1 VPRDMEQDPS
11 LAAGLSDEEA
21 QLLAG
26 CAKGRVT
33 IKPWEKAGPATRHRP
48 AERPHPG
55 SAVDGLGA
63 DEID

>member
-33 IKPWEKAGPATRHRP
+33 IKPWEKAGPANFALRACPPCFQSLEISQRP
-48 AERPHPG
+48 
-55 SAVDGLGA
+55 
-63 DEID
+63 